1 MKTMQLNLPDSLEIS
16 AINMLRFLS
25 AKLYESGKVSLG
37 QAAEIAGL
45 SKISFSEILSDYDV
59 MLINYS
65 AEDAINDAIKL

>member
-16 AINMLRFLS
+16 ATNMLRFLS

-59 MLINYS
+59 LLINYS
-65 AEDAINDAIKL
+65 PEESINDAIKL